1 MKAKSLK
8 VKLKSIEELNAASP
22 EQPKFLRAVVKS
34 QARNPQWVFAAID
47 GIEGKCV
54 VAIPRRF
61 TGKLEGKVINVE
73 VIKDETGTS
82 YRHEFLAPDIT
93 ISRKWLLEQSDR
105 LLWHEHNKRVREKNT
120 D

>member
-8 VKLKSIEELNAASP
+8 VKLKSIEELNAVSP
-22 EQPKFLRAVVKS
+22 EQPKFLRAVVQS
-34 QARNPQWVFAAID
+34 QARNPQWVFASID

-82 YRHEFLAPDIT
+82 YRHEFLST
-93 ISRKWLLEQSDR
+93 
-105 LLWHEHNKRVREKNT
+105 
-120 D
+120 